1 MIQGICFDLDG
12 VLIHTDELHYLAWKG
27 LADRLGVPF
36 SREQGDRCRGVS
48 RMQSLEIVLEHAG
61 RAYSQEEKERF
72 AQEKNEAYR
81 AMLEAL
87 SPADVPEDVPPTLEE
102 LRRRGCRLALA
113 SGSKNAGLIL
123 ARTGLRTY
131 LDAAADG
138 KHITR
143 SKPDPEIFLT
153 AAQMLGLPPGALRRR
168 GRRGGR
174 HPGGPG
180 RRNGHRR
187 HRGFGGT
194 PGWGLRPGAV
204 WPAFRLVSRS
214 REGGRSVTRLVACD
228 IDGTLL
234 DGSTAIAPAVFTQ
247 IRRLSRLGVYFCPAS
262 GRQYS
267 SLRRLFAPVAGQLSC
282 LCENG
287 AVVFGPGDP
296 GPILSKT
303 EMAREQALALCR
315 DILALPRCEVLI
327 SGANTSYLCPKQ
339 SDVVSLMRD
348 FVGNNVALLSAPEET
363 PEAIV
368 KVSAYCRDGAAA
380 VEPLLAPRWRTQ
392 FRVAV
397 AGQARLDFT
406 LADKGTGIR
415 QLCAALDV
423 PQSDVMAF
431 GDNYNDFPMLEA
443 VGHPILMEGALAE
456 LLSRFSN
463 RCSRAEH
470 ILASLPF

>member
-1 MIQGICFDLDG
+1 M
-12 VLIHTDELHYLAWKG
+12 
-27 LADRLGVPF
+27 
-36 SREQGDRCRGVS
+36 
-48 RMQSLEIVLEHAG
+48 
-61 RAYSQEEKERF
+61 
-72 AQEKNEAYR
+72 
-81 AMLEAL
+81 
-87 SPADVPEDVPPTLEE
+87 
-102 LRRRGCRLALA
+102 
-113 SGSKNAGLIL
+113 
-123 ARTGLRTY
+123 
-131 LDAAADG
+131 
-138 KHITR
+138 
-143 SKPDPEIFLT
+143 
-153 AAQMLGLPPGALRRR
+153 
-168 GRRGGR
+168 
-174 HPGGPG
+174 
-180 RRNGHRR
+180 
-187 HRGFGGT
+187 
-194 PGWGLRPGAV
+194 
-204 WPAFRLVSRS
+204 
-214 REGGRSVTRLVACD
+214 TRLVACD

-431 GDNYNDFPMLEA
+431 GDNYNDLPMLES
-443 VGHPILMEGALAE
+443 VRHPILMEGALAE

>member
-1 MIQGICFDLDG
+1 M
-12 VLIHTDELHYLAWKG
+12 
-27 LADRLGVPF
+27 
-36 SREQGDRCRGVS
+36 
-48 RMQSLEIVLEHAG
+48 
-61 RAYSQEEKERF
+61 
-72 AQEKNEAYR
+72 
-81 AMLEAL
+81 
-87 SPADVPEDVPPTLEE
+87 
-102 LRRRGCRLALA
+102 
-113 SGSKNAGLIL
+113 
-123 ARTGLRTY
+123 
-131 LDAAADG
+131 
-138 KHITR
+138 
-143 SKPDPEIFLT
+143 
-153 AAQMLGLPPGALRRR
+153 
-168 GRRGGR
+168 
-174 HPGGPG
+174 
-180 RRNGHRR
+180 
-187 HRGFGGT
+187 
-194 PGWGLRPGAV
+194 
-204 WPAFRLVSRS
+204 
-214 REGGRSVTRLVACD
+214 TRLVACD

-415 QLCAALDV
+415 QLCTALDV

-431 GDNYNDFPMLEA
+431 GDNYNDLPMLEA

-470 ILASLPF
+470 ILASLPFWALSFPGKDRGPWFPLMAASDMKPIKYHDNSSPIC